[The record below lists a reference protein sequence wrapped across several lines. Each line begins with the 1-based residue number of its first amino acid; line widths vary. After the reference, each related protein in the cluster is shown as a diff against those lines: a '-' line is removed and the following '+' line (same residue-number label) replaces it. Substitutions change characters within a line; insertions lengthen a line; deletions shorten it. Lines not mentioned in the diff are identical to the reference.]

1 MSILDYFRNKIFTVR
16 RIRFIHPDY
25 RQTEGFNYFMKSN
38 STDISEEYQGVKLE
52 MQKIMTNSKQQQQ
65 RLLVEIEQGGQVI
78 SR

>member
-1 MSILDYFRNKIFTVR
+1 
-16 RIRFIHPDY
+16 
-25 RQTEGFNYFMKSN
+25 MKSN